1 MLDTCNLSGACIS
14 EDRGLY
20 VKGMYSAYIQDGGTG
35 QIKLTKQTRWGVKAR
50 VRVCVIL
57 FKFNELFKN
66 TQFSLGMGERALG
79 YFEVYENYYIS
90 EKNNVF

>member
-1 MLDTCNLSGACIS
+1 MHVYFDMSTHRYMLNTCNLSGACIS

-35 QIKLTKQTRWGVKAR
+35 QIKLTKQTRLGVKAR

-57 FKFNELFKN
+57 FKFNEPF
-66 TQFSLGMGERALG
+66 
-79 YFEVYENYYIS
+79 
-90 EKNNVF
+90 

>member
-1 MLDTCNLSGACIS
+1 MLNTCNLSGACIS

-20 VKGMYSAYIQDGGTG
+20 VKGMYSAYIQDG
-35 QIKLTKQTRWGVKAR
+35 
-50 VRVCVIL
+50 
-57 FKFNELFKN
+57 
-66 TQFSLGMGERALG
+66 MGERALR